1 MLAAIDIKLK
11 IGVKNIMNV
20 VHGLKEE
27 AEDENKIYNF
37 SSLTRVIKI
46 TTIYSYFRIK
56 PAKIHIILEYLK

>member
-1 MLAAIDIKLK
+1 
-11 IGVKNIMNV
+11 MNV